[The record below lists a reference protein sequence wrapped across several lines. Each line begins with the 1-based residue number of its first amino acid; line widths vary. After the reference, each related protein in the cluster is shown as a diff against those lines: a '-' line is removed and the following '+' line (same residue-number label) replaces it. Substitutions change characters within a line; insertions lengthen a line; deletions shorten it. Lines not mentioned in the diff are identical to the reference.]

1 MVKNII
7 NSSNIK
13 FSLFFIGIILI
24 VGLLFYS
31 NSLVNRLRDDNR
43 EIVKVYSQI
52 IAKTV
57 NEPSDTNLNFVFDEI
72 IKKVQFPIIYS
83 NVKNE
88 PQYSRNLGK
97 ELNKEDLKKNMES
110 MDKQNQP
117 IPIIYIEEKSTKSFT
132 LGYLHYGNSN
142 LIRQL
147 KWLPYLE
154 IIIVSLFVGL
164 GFIGFNSIRNS
175 EKRNIWVGMARETAH
190 QLGTPVS
197 ALMGWVDRLKSHPDE
212 SLIVLN
218 EMESDLERLAQIGDR
233 FSKIGSKTSLEKVS
247 LKTLVNEQVTYIKK
261 RVPSFGQNI
270 FLEIKDIED
279 IYIKGNITLLGW
291 AIENIIR
298 NGLDSIKN
306 QKGKLSIN
314 VLSDKQFGLIH
325 IIDNGVGIDK
335 KDWKNIF
342 RPGFSTK
349 NRGWGL
355 GLSLVNRII
364 KEIHHGEIKVLRSK
378 KDIGS
383 TFEIRLKKIG

>member
-1 MVKNII
+1 MKNTI
-7 NSSNIK
+7 NSNSIK

-24 VGLLFYS
+24 IGLLFYS

-57 NEPSDTNLNFVFDEI
+57 NEPSDSNLNFVFDEI

-83 NVKNE
+83 NINND

-97 ELNKEDLKKNMES
+97 DLNKEDLKKNMES

-117 IPIIYIEEKSTKSFT
+117 IPIIYIEEKANKTFT
-132 LGYLHYGNSN
+132 LGYLHYGNSE

-147 KWLPYLE
+147 RWLPYLE

-164 GFIGFNSIRNS
+164 GFVGFNTIRNS

-212 SLIVLN
+212 SLIVLK
-218 EMESDLERLAQIGDR
+218 EMESDLERLNEIGDR

-247 LKTLVNEQVTYIKK
+247 LKNLVNQQVKYIRK
-261 RVPSFGQNI
+261 RVPSFGKNI

-279 IYIKGNITLLGW
+279 IYIEGNVTLLGW
-291 AIENIIR
+291 AIENVIR
-298 NGLDSIKN
+298 NGIDSIKN
-306 QKGKLSIN
+306 DKGRLTIN
-314 VLSDKQFGLIH
+314 VLSNEEFGLIH
-325 IIDNGVGIDK
+325 ITDNGLGIDK

-364 KEIHHGEIKVLRSK
+364 NEIHHGEIKVLRSQK
-378 KDIGS
+378 GIGS
-383 TFEIRLKKIG
+383 TFEIRLKKIA

>member
-1 MVKNII
+1 MKNSI
-7 NSSNIK
+7 NSNSIK

-24 VGLLFYS
+24 IGLLFYS

-57 NEPSDTNLNFVFDEI
+57 NEPSDSNLNFVFDEI

-83 NVKNE
+83 NINND

-97 ELNKEDLKKNMES
+97 DLNKEDLKKNMES

-117 IPIIYIEEKSTKSFT
+117 IPIIYIEEKSNKAFT
-132 LGYLHYGNSN
+132 LGYLHYGNSE

-147 KWLPYLE
+147 RWLPYLE
-154 IIIVSLFVGL
+154 IVIVSLFVGL
-164 GFIGFNSIRNS
+164 GFLGFNTIRNS

-212 SLIVLN
+212 SLIVLK
-218 EMESDLERLAQIGDR
+218 EMESDLKRLNEIGDR

-247 LKTLVNEQVTYIKK
+247 LKNLVNQQVKYIKK
-261 RVPSFGQNI
+261 RVPSFGKNI
-270 FLEIKDIED
+270 FLEMKDIED
-279 IYIKGNITLLGW
+279 IYIEGNVTLLGW
-291 AIENIIR
+291 AIENLIR
-298 NGLDSIKN
+298 NGIDSIKN
-306 QKGKLSIN
+306 DKGRLTIN
-314 VLSDKQFGLIH
+314 VLSNKEFGLIH

-355 GLSLVNRII
+355 GLSLVKRII
-364 KEIHHGEIKVLRSK
+364 KEIHHGEIKVISSQ
-378 KDIGS
+378 KDVGS
-383 TFEIRLKKIG
+383 TFEIRLKKIA

>member
-1 MVKNII
+1 MKNTI
-7 NSSNIK
+7 NSNSIK

-24 VGLLFYS
+24 IGLLFYS

-57 NEPSDTNLNFVFDEI
+57 NEPSDSNLNFVFDEI

-83 NVKNE
+83 NINND

-97 ELNKEDLKKNMES
+97 DLNKEDLKKNMES

-117 IPIIYIEEKSTKSFT
+117 IPIIYIEEKSNKTFT
-132 LGYLHYGNSN
+132 LGYLHYGNSE

-147 KWLPYLE
+147 RWLPYLE

-164 GFIGFNSIRNS
+164 GFVGFNTIRNS

-212 SLIVLN
+212 SLIVLK
-218 EMESDLERLAQIGDR
+218 EMESDLERLNEIGDR

-247 LKTLVNEQVTYIKK
+247 LKNLVNQQVKYIRK
-261 RVPSFGQNI
+261 RVPSFGKNI

-279 IYIKGNITLLGW
+279 IYIEGNVTLLGW
-291 AIENIIR
+291 AIENVIR
-298 NGLDSIKN
+298 NGIDSIKN
-306 QKGKLSIN
+306 DNGRLTIN
-314 VLSDKQFGLIH
+314 VLSNKEFGLIH
-325 IIDNGVGIDK
+325 ITDNGLGIDK

-355 GLSLVNRII
+355 GLSLVSRII
-364 KEIHHGEIKVLRSK
+364 NEIHHGEIKVLRSQK
-378 KDIGS
+378 GIGS
-383 TFEIRLKKIG
+383 TFEIRLKKIA